1 MPPRQLLP
9 LGLVLLVAACAP
21 PPPVGEIRDVALG
34 QPFTVEVGEAVRAG
48 DRVLRIVS
56 VEDER
61 CPESV
66 ECVWPGE
73 AIIHVALG
81 SETIE
86 LRTQA
91 ATPKRASPFEVWEVT
106 PYPGSQAA
114 QDGAPT
120 RVTMAVLPAGD

>member
-1 MPPRQLLP
+1 MSSLPPALLS
-9 LGLVLLVAACAP
+9 LVLLAACAP
-21 PPPVGEIRDVALG
+21 PPPAGEIRDVALG

-56 VEDER
+56 VEDGR
-61 CPESV
+61 CPENV

-73 AIIHVALG
+73 AIIQVELDRQRV
-81 SETIE
+81 E

-91 ATPKRASPFEVWEVT
+91 ATAKRATPFEVWEVT

-120 RVTMAVLPAGD
+120 RVTLAVLPAGD